1 MEETNENL
9 NPTILVVDDTPDNLD
24 LLEFALRRKP
34 VKMLRATS
42 GFECLDIA
50 RVQSP
55 DVILLDI
62 QMPGM
67 DGFETLKRLRE
78 DESTVKIPVILLTA
92 QKKDPVSIEKGL
104 QLGADLYLTKPIDTE
119 ELLVRTRMLIR
130 VRRAEAELER
140 IKADFM
146 AMLVHDMRNPI
157 LIIKSFLELLLE
169 DECVNS
175 LSEDLKTVAGSA
187 LDSSSKMLD
196 LINDILDLSKY
207 ESGNVPLQKKPARIS
222 DIVDNVLQPMV
233 IQCRQKEITVKKEVA
248 PDLPLVLIDD
258 VKMEQALMNVM
269 SNALK
274 FSLPGGLIV
283 VSAECTDEADSEGKP
298 PMTMLQLTVTDN
310 GVGIPKEELPHIFDR
325 YRQLSTAGMIKQ
337 KGTGLGLEICRLIVE
352 AHGGKIRITSA
363 VGKGTTV
370 QFHVPLV
377 KAPVGDG
384 KM

>member
-1 MEETNENL
+1 MGEENENL
-9 NPTILVVDDTPDNLD
+9 NPTILVVDDTQDNLD

-34 VKMLRATS
+34 IRMLRAAS

-50 RVQSP
+50 REQNP

-78 DESTVKIPVILLTA
+78 DELTAKIPVILLTA
-92 QKKDPVSIEKGL
+92 SKKDPVSIEKGL

-130 VRRAEAELER
+130 IRRAEAELVR

-169 DECVNS
+169 DENMKF
-175 LSEDLKTVAGSA
+175 LSDDLKMIAGSA
-187 LDSSSKMLD
+187 LNSSSTMLN

-207 ESGNVPLQKKPARIS
+207 ESGNVPLQKLPQQ
-222 DIVDNVLQPMV
+222 IVNVVNDVLQQMV
-233 IQCRQKEITVKKEVA
+233 IQCRQKNITIKKHIA
-248 PDLPLVLIDD
+248 QNLPQVIIDGA
-258 VKMEQALMNVM
+258 KMEQALMNIVG
-269 SNALK
+269 NALK
-274 FSLPGGLIV
+274 FTPEGGTIT
-283 VSAECTDEADSEGKP
+283 VSAGFSEDAVLEDGAAGPMIQIAVSDS
-298 PMTMLQLTVTDN
+298 
-310 GVGIPKEELPHIFDR
+310 GVGIPKEELPHVFDR
-325 YRQLSTAGMIKQ
+325 YKQLSTAGLIRQ
-337 KGTGLGLEICRLIVE
+337 KGTGLGLAICKLIID
-352 AHGGKIRITSA
+352 AHEGKIKITSE

-370 QFHVPLV
+370 RILIPLG
-377 KAPVGDG
+377 KALVH
-384 KM
+384 

>member
-1 MEETNENL
+1 MGEENENL
-9 NPTILVVDDTPDNLD
+9 NPTILVVDDTQDNLD

-34 VKMLRATS
+34 IRMLRAAS

-50 RVQSP
+50 REQNP

-78 DESTVKIPVILLTA
+78 DELTAKIPVILLTA

-130 VRRAEAELER
+130 IRRAEAELVR

-169 DECVNS
+169 DENMKF
-175 LSEDLKTVAGSA
+175 LSDDLKMIAGSA
-187 LDSSSKMLD
+187 LNSSSTMLN

-207 ESGNVPLQKKPARIS
+207 ESGNVPLQKLPQQ
-222 DIVDNVLQPMV
+222 IVNVVNNVLQQMV
-233 IQCRQKEITVKKEVA
+233 IQCRQKNITIKKHIA
-248 PDLPLVLIDD
+248 QNLPQVIIDGA
-258 VKMEQALMNVM
+258 KMEQALMNIVG
-269 SNALK
+269 NALK
-274 FSLPGGLIV
+274 FTPEGGTIT
-283 VSAECTDEADSEGKP
+283 VSAGFSEDAVLEDGAAGPMIQIAVSDS
-298 PMTMLQLTVTDN
+298 
-310 GVGIPKEELPHIFDR
+310 GVGIPKEELPHVFDR
-325 YRQLSTAGMIKQ
+325 YKQLSTAGLIRQ
-337 KGTGLGLEICRLIVE
+337 KGTGLGLAICKLIID
-352 AHGGKIRITSA
+352 AHEGKIKITSE

-370 QFHVPLV
+370 RILIPLG
-377 KAPVGDG
+377 KALVH
-384 KM
+384 

>member
-1 MEETNENL
+1 MGEENENL
-9 NPTILVVDDTPDNLD
+9 NPTILVVDDTQDNLD

-34 VKMLRATS
+34 IRMLRAAS

-50 RVQSP
+50 REQNP

-78 DESTVKIPVILLTA
+78 DELTAKIPVILLTA

-130 VRRAEAELER
+130 IRRAEAELVR

-169 DECVNS
+169 DENMKF
-175 LSEDLKTVAGSA
+175 LSDDLKMIAGSA
-187 LDSSSKMLD
+187 LNSSSTMLN

-207 ESGNVPLQKKPARIS
+207 ESGNVPLQKLPQQ
-222 DIVDNVLQPMV
+222 IVNVVNNVLQQMV
-233 IQCRQKEITVKKEVA
+233 IQCRQKNITIKKHIA
-248 PDLPLVLIDD
+248 QNLPQVIIDGA
-258 VKMEQALMNVM
+258 KMEQALMNIVG
-269 SNALK
+269 NALK
-274 FSLPGGLIV
+274 FTPAGGTIT
-283 VSAECTDEADSEGKP
+283 VSAGFSEDAVLEDGAAGPMIQIAVSDS
-298 PMTMLQLTVTDN
+298 
-310 GVGIPKEELPHIFDR
+310 GVGIPKEELPHVFDR
-325 YRQLSTAGMIKQ
+325 YKQLSTAGLIRQ
-337 KGTGLGLEICRLIVE
+337 KGTGLGLAICKLIID
-352 AHGGKIRITSA
+352 AHEGKIKITSE

-370 QFHVPLV
+370 RILIPLG
-377 KAPVGDG
+377 KALVH
-384 KM
+384 

>member
-1 MEETNENL
+1 MGEENENL
-9 NPTILVVDDTPDNLD
+9 NPTILVVDDTQDNLD

-34 VKMLRATS
+34 VKMLRAAS

-50 RVQSP
+50 REQNP

-67 DGFETLKRLRE
+67 DGFETLKRLRKE
-78 DESTVKIPVILLTA
+78 DATAKIPVILLTA

-130 VRRAEAELER
+130 IRRAEAELDR

-169 DECVNS
+169 DENVKL
-175 LSEDLKTVAGSA
+175 LSEDLLMIAGSA
-187 LDSSSKMLD
+187 LNSSSTMLN

-207 ESGNVPLQKKPARIS
+207 ESGNVPLQKQPQQ
-222 DIVDNVLQPMV
+222 IVNVVNDVLQQMV
-233 IQCRQKEITVKKEVA
+233 IQSRQKNITIQKHLMQ
-248 PDLPLVLIDD
+248 DLPQVFIDGA
-258 VKMEQALMNVM
+258 KMEQALMNVL

-274 FSLPGGLIV
+274 FTPSGGTIT
-283 VSAECTDEADSEGKP
+283 VSAKCTEENELEEGSAESMLQIAIADSGI
-298 PMTMLQLTVTDN
+298 
-310 GVGIPKEELPHIFDR
+310 GIPGEELPHVFDR
-325 YRQLSTAGMIKQ
+325 YKQLSTAGLIRQ
-337 KGTGLGLEICRLIVE
+337 KGTGLGLAICKLIID
-352 AHGGKIRITSA
+352 AHGGKIKITSE

-370 QFHVPLV
+370 RILLPLTQ
-377 KAPVGDG
+377 APEV
-384 KM
+384 

>member
-1 MEETNENL
+1 MGEENENL
-9 NPTILVVDDTPDNLD
+9 NPTILVVDDTQDNLD

-34 VKMLRATS
+34 IRMLRAAS

-50 RVQSP
+50 REQNP

-78 DESTVKIPVILLTA
+78 DELTAKIPVILLTA

-130 VRRAEAELER
+130 IRRAEAELVR

-169 DECVNS
+169 DENMKF
-175 LSEDLKTVAGSA
+175 LSDDLKMIAGSA
-187 LDSSSKMLD
+187 LNSSSTMLN

-207 ESGNVPLQKKPARIS
+207 ESGNVPLQKLPQQ
-222 DIVDNVLQPMV
+222 IVNVVNDVLQQMV
-233 IQCRQKEITVKKEVA
+233 IQCRQKNITIKKHIA
-248 PDLPLVLIDD
+248 QNLPQVIIDGA
-258 VKMEQALMNVM
+258 KMEQALMNIVG
-269 SNALK
+269 NALK
-274 FSLPGGLIV
+274 FTPAGGTIT
-283 VSAECTDEADSEGKP
+283 VSAGFSEYAVLEDGAAGPMIQIAVSDS
-298 PMTMLQLTVTDN
+298 
-310 GVGIPKEELPHIFDR
+310 GVGIPKEELPHVFDR
-325 YRQLSTAGMIKQ
+325 YKQLSTAGLIRQ
-337 KGTGLGLEICRLIVE
+337 KGTGLGLAICKLIID
-352 AHGGKIRITSA
+352 AHEGKIKITSE

-370 QFHVPLV
+370 RILIPLG
-377 KAPVGDG
+377 KAPVH
-384 KM
+384 

>member
-1 MEETNENL
+1 MGEENENL
-9 NPTILVVDDTPDNLD
+9 NPTILVVDDTQDNLD

-34 VKMLRATS
+34 IRMLRAAS

-50 RVQSP
+50 REQNP

-78 DESTVKIPVILLTA
+78 DELTAKIPVILLTA

-130 VRRAEAELER
+130 IRRAEAELVR

-169 DECVNS
+169 DENMKF
-175 LSEDLKTVAGSA
+175 LSDDLKMIAGSA
-187 LDSSSKMLD
+187 LNSSSTMLN

-207 ESGNVPLQKKPARIS
+207 ESGNVPLQKLPQQ
-222 DIVDNVLQPMV
+222 IVNVVNDVLQQMV
-233 IQCRQKEITVKKEVA
+233 IQCRQKNITIKKHIA
-248 PDLPLVLIDD
+248 QNLPQVIIDGA
-258 VKMEQALMNVM
+258 KMEQALMNIVG
-269 SNALK
+269 NALK
-274 FSLPGGLIV
+274 FTPAGGTIT
-283 VSAECTDEADSEGKP
+283 VSAGFSEDAVLEDGAAGPMIQIAVSDS
-298 PMTMLQLTVTDN
+298 
-310 GVGIPKEELPHIFDR
+310 GVGIPKEELPHVFDR
-325 YRQLSTAGMIKQ
+325 YKQLSTAGLIRQ
-337 KGTGLGLEICRLIVE
+337 KGTGLGLAICKLIID
-352 AHGGKIRITSA
+352 AHEGKIKITSE

-370 QFHVPLV
+370 RILIPLG
-377 KAPVGDG
+377 KALVH
-384 KM
+384 

>member
-1 MEETNENL
+1 MGEENENL
-9 NPTILVVDDTPDNLD
+9 NPTILVVDDTQDNLD

-34 VKMLRATS
+34 IRMLRAAS

-50 RVQSP
+50 REQNP

-78 DESTVKIPVILLTA
+78 DELTAKIPVILLTA

-130 VRRAEAELER
+130 IRRAEAELVR

-169 DECVNS
+169 DENMKF
-175 LSEDLKTVAGSA
+175 LSDDLKMIAGSA
-187 LDSSSKMLD
+187 LNSSSTMLN

-207 ESGNVPLQKKPARIS
+207 ESGNVPLQKLPQQ
-222 DIVDNVLQPMV
+222 IVNVVNDVLQQMV
-233 IQCRQKEITVKKEVA
+233 IQCRQKNITIKKHIA
-248 PDLPLVLIDD
+248 QNLPQVIIDGA
-258 VKMEQALMNVM
+258 KMEQALMNIVG
-269 SNALK
+269 NALK
-274 FSLPGGLIV
+274 FTPEGGTIT
-283 VSAECTDEADSEGKP
+283 VSAGFSEDAVLEDGAAGPMIQIAVSDS
-298 PMTMLQLTVTDN
+298 
-310 GVGIPKEELPHIFDR
+310 GVGIPKEELPHVFDR
-325 YRQLSTAGMIKQ
+325 YKQLSTAGLIRQ
-337 KGTGLGLEICRLIVE
+337 KGTGLGLAICKLIID
-352 AHGGKIRITSA
+352 AHEGKIKITSE

-370 QFHVPLV
+370 RILIPLG
-377 KAPVGDG
+377 KALVH
-384 KM
+384 

>member
-1 MEETNENL
+1 MGEENENL
-9 NPTILVVDDTPDNLD
+9 NPTILVVDDTQDNLD

-34 VKMLRATS
+34 IRMLRAAS

-50 RVQSP
+50 REQNP

-78 DESTVKIPVILLTA
+78 DELTAKIPVILLTA

-130 VRRAEAELER
+130 IRRAEAELVR

-169 DECVNS
+169 DENMKF
-175 LSEDLKTVAGSA
+175 LSDDLKMIAGSA
-187 LDSSSKMLD
+187 LNSSSTMLN

-207 ESGNVPLQKKPARIS
+207 ESGNVPLQKLPQQ
-222 DIVDNVLQPMV
+222 IVNVVNDVLQQMV
-233 IQCRQKEITVKKEVA
+233 IQCRQKNITIKKHIA
-248 PDLPLVLIDD
+248 QNLPQVIIDGA
-258 VKMEQALMNVM
+258 KMEQALMNIVG
-269 SNALK
+269 NALK
-274 FSLPGGLIV
+274 FTPEGGTIT
-283 VSAECTDEADSEGKP
+283 VSAGFSEDAVLEDGAAGPMIQIAVSDS
-298 PMTMLQLTVTDN
+298 
-310 GVGIPKEELPHIFDR
+310 GVGIPKE
-325 YRQLSTAGMIKQ
+325 
-337 KGTGLGLEICRLIVE
+337 
-352 AHGGKIRITSA
+352 
-363 VGKGTTV
+363 
-370 QFHVPLV
+370 
-377 KAPVGDG
+377 
-384 KM
+384 